1 MSRLEELNYLI
12 CRCMDIDFYSN
23 SEVFRTK
30 FTRMN
35 KKEWHN
41 IEPYQIRYLDKIYD
55 CSSQIQKF
63 LEKEYEKEYRKEE
76 IKEGKY
82 MVYRPD
88 GCKPKY
94 THDNY
99 ESAYEEARRLMEKEM
114 KEIQILKIEKV
125 LRPEEVQDE
134 SKTNA
139 QDVS

>member
-63 LEKEYEKEYRKEE
+63 LENYKYPVDLISSERRPDDSKFLRPMFVDTTDLSTLDSSYKRLRDA
-76 IKEGKY
+76 IVNSNY
-82 MVYRPD
+82 MV
-88 GCKPKY
+88 
-94 THDNY
+94 
-99 ESAYEEARRLMEKEM
+99 
-114 KEIQILKIEKV
+114 V
-125 LRPEEVQDE
+125 LCFNCSIHQ
-134 SKTNA
+134 
-139 QDVS
+139 